1 MGTNSIVKERYS
13 NINTTIKNNNDISNF
28 EPITKSFQNI
38 KNLKKNKM
46 IRNEKPRRFS
56 TIFRWDGEAV
66 RVYLTGSFCDW
77 HQFFQMEKSQKQNDK
92 FYLTLFLPKGVYQ
105 YKFKIDDKWK
115 YNSNFPTCS
124 DKNGNINNVIDL
136 TEEKKDNEDNT
147 DFSTSFITKVEDSI
161 SEEVKLDLSRKKI
174 NEQFSDCLP
183 MKKEIKEMPQESP
196 LLYNVCFN
204 YDYLSNQKKI
214 GRDSFLQSEEQNIL
228 NENYSYK
235 KILPLQ
241 QEKIDHFNINRNI
254 FNKGINQQS
263 RPIISSSTFRYKYK
277 FITYIYYR
285 PSINDS

>member
-1 MGTNSIVKERYS
+1 MGTNSIVKERFS

-38 KNLKKNKM
+38 NYSRKNKM
-46 IRNEKPRRFS
+46 IRNEKTRRFL
-56 TIFRWDGEAV
+56 TIFRWDGEAM

-136 TEEKKDNEDNT
+136 TEEKKDNEDDT
-147 DFSTSFITKVEDSI
+147 DFSTSFITKNEDSI

-174 NEQFSDCLP
+174 DEKYSYYLP

-196 LLYNVCFN
+196 LLYNIFFN

-214 GRDSFLQSEEQNIL
+214 GRHSFLLSEEQNIL

-241 QEKIDHFNINRNI
+241 QEKIDHFNINRKI
-254 FNKGINQQS
+254 FSKGINHNS
-263 RPIISSSTFRYKYK
+263 GPIISSSTFRYKYK
-277 FITYIYYR
+277 FITYVYYKPNR
-285 PSINDS
+285 KDS

>member
-38 KNLKKNKM
+38 KYLKKNKM
-46 IRNEKPRRFS
+46 NRKEKPRRFS

-66 RVYLTGSFCDW
+66 RVYLTGSFCNW

-147 DFSTSFITKVEDSI
+147 DFSTSFITKLENSI
-161 SEEVKLDLSRKKI
+161 SEEIKLDLSRKKI
-174 NEQFSDCLP
+174 NEKFSDYLP

-196 LLYNVCFN
+196 LLYNIFFN

-214 GRDSFLQSEEQNIL
+214 GRNTFLQSEEQNIL

-254 FNKGINQQS
+254 FTKGKNHQTT
-263 RPIISSSTFRYKYK
+263 PIISSSTFRYKYK
-277 FITYIYYR
+277 FITYIYYK
-285 PSINDS
+285 PCIKDS

>member
-1 MGTNSIVKERYS
+1 MGTNSIVKERFS

-28 EPITKSFQNI
+28 ESITKSFQNI
-38 KNLKKNKM
+38 NYSRKNKM
-46 IRNEKPRRFS
+46 IRNEKTRRFL
-56 TIFRWDGEAV
+56 TIFRWDGEAM

-136 TEEKKDNEDNT
+136 TEEKKDNEDDT
-147 DFSTSFITKVEDSI
+147 DFSTSFITKNEDSI

-174 NEQFSDCLP
+174 DEKYSDYLP

-196 LLYNVCFN
+196 LLYNIFFN

-214 GRDSFLQSEEQNIL
+214 GRHSFLLSEEQNIL

-241 QEKIDHFNINRNI
+241 QEKIDHFNINRKI
-254 FNKGINQQS
+254 FSKGINHNS
-263 RPIISSSTFRYKYK
+263 GPIISSSTFRYKYK
-277 FITYIYYR
+277 FITYVYYKPNR
-285 PSINDS
+285 KDS

>member
-1 MGTNSIVKERYS
+1 MGTKSIVKERYS

-38 KNLKKNKM
+38 KYQKRNKM
-46 IRNEKPRRFS
+46 VRNEKTRFS
-56 TIFRWDGEAV
+56 TIFRWDGEAM
-66 RVYLTGSFCDW
+66 RVYLTGSFCGW

-105 YKFKIDDKWK
+105 YKFKIDDIWK

-124 DKNGNINNVIDL
+124 DKNGNINNIIDL
-136 TEEKKDNEDNT
+136 TKEKKDNENST

-161 SEEVKLDLSRKKI
+161 SEETKLDLSRKKMDEMFI
-174 NEQFSDCLP
+174 DYLP
-183 MKKEIKEMPQESP
+183 KKNEIKEMPQESP
-196 LLYNVCFN
+196 LLYNIFFN
-204 YDYLSNQKKI
+204 YDFLSNQKKI

-228 NENYSYK
+228 NGNYSYK

-241 QEKIDHFNINRNI
+241 QEQVDHFNINRNI
-254 FNKGINQQS
+254 LNRSTNHKS
-263 RPIISSSTFRYKYK
+263 RTIISASTFRYKYK

-285 PSINDS
+285 PCIKDS

>member
-38 KNLKKNKM
+38 KYLKKNKM
-46 IRNEKPRRFS
+46 IRKEKQRRFS

-66 RVYLTGSFCDW
+66 RVYLTGSFCNW

-174 NEQFSDCLP
+174 NEKFSDYLP
-183 MKKEIKEMPQESP
+183 MKKDIKEMPQDSP
-196 LLYNVCFN
+196 LLYNIYFN

-254 FNKGINQQS
+254 FTKGINHQS

-285 PSINDS
+285 PCIKDS

>member
-38 KNLKKNKM
+38 KYLKKNKM
-46 IRNEKPRRFS
+46 IRKEKKRRFS
-56 TIFRWDGEAV
+56 TIFRWNGEAV
-66 RVYLTGSFCDW
+66 RVYLTGSFCNW

-147 DFSTSFITKVEDSI
+147 DFSTSFITKLENSI
-161 SEEVKLDLSRKKI
+161 SEEIKLDLSRKKI
-174 NEQFSDCLP
+174 NEKFSDYLP

-196 LLYNVCFN
+196 LLYNIFFN

-214 GRDSFLQSEEQNIL
+214 GKDSFLLSEEQNIL

-254 FNKGINQQS
+254 FTKGKNHQTT
-263 RPIISSSTFRYKYK
+263 PIISSSTFRYKYK
-277 FITYIYYR
+277 FITYIYYK
-285 PSINDS
+285 PCIKDS

>member
-1 MGTNSIVKERYS
+1 MGTNSIVKERFS

-38 KNLKKNKM
+38 NYSRKNKM
-46 IRNEKPRRFS
+46 IRNEKTRRFL
-56 TIFRWDGEAV
+56 TIFRWDGEAM

-136 TEEKKDNEDNT
+136 TEEKKDNEDDT
-147 DFSTSFITKVEDSI
+147 DFSTSFITKNEDSI

-174 NEQFSDCLP
+174 DEKYSDYLP

-196 LLYNVCFN
+196 LLYNIFFN

-214 GRDSFLQSEEQNIL
+214 GRHSFLLSEEQNIL

-241 QEKIDHFNINRNI
+241 QEKIDHFNINRKI
-254 FNKGINQQS
+254 FSKGINHKS
-263 RPIISSSTFRYKYK
+263 GPIISSSTFRYKYK
-277 FITYIYYR
+277 FITYVYYKPNR
-285 PSINDS
+285 KDS

>member
-38 KNLKKNKM
+38 KYLKKNKM

-66 RVYLTGSFCDW
+66 RVYLTGSFCNW

-147 DFSTSFITKVEDSI
+147 DFSTNFITKLEDSI
-161 SEEVKLDLSRKKI
+161 SEEVKLDLSRKKLD
-174 NEQFSDCLP
+174 EKFSDYLP

-196 LLYNVCFN
+196 LLYNIFFN
-204 YDYLSNQKKI
+204 
-214 GRDSFLQSEEQNIL
+214 
-228 NENYSYK
+228 
-235 KILPLQ
+235 
-241 QEKIDHFNINRNI
+241 
-254 FNKGINQQS
+254 
-263 RPIISSSTFRYKYK
+263 
-277 FITYIYYR
+277 
-285 PSINDS
+285 

>member
-38 KNLKKNKM
+38 NYSRKNKM
-46 IRNEKPRRFS
+46 IKNEKTRRFS

-66 RVYLTGSFCDW
+66 RVYLTGSFCNW

-147 DFSTSFITKVEDSI
+147 DFSTSFITKEENSM
-161 SEEVKLDLSRKKI
+161 SEEVKLDSSRKKI
-174 NEQFSDCLP
+174 DEKFSDYLP

-196 LLYNVCFN
+196 LLYNSFFN
-204 YDYLSNQKKI
+204 YDFLSNQKKI
-214 GRDSFLQSEEQNIL
+214 RRNSFLQSKEQNIL
-228 NENYSYK
+228 SENYSYK

-241 QEKIDHFNINRNI
+241 QEKIDHLNINRNI
-254 FNKGINQQS
+254 LNKSINHQS
-263 RPIISSSTFRYKYK
+263 RPIISASTCRYKYK

-285 PSINDS
+285 PSIKDS